1 MNTRAFFLT
10 ALVAGMLSG
19 GTVYAGEHL
28 RSETGGKL
36 GVAGGA
42 AVGAVIAGPAGAII
56 GAGLGGFLGDRL
68 QLAASVDDLQASLE
82 TSRSETEDLRMVLDA
97 EREQLQSMRH
107 ERARLDERI
116 ARLEQRQS
124 MAEGLQLAVLFR
136 TGSSQMDGD
145 AAARIERLA
154 ALLEQDPGLTVR
166 LDGYADPRGE
176 DDFNL
181 ALSAERAAVVREALL
196 GRGIAAGRIH
206 VQAHGRSLSVA
217 PEGDVDA
224 YALERRVSI
233 SLGTGPDEPADEPIV
248 AQER

>member
-1 MNTRAFFLT
+1 MKTRAFFLT
-10 ALVAGMLSG
+10 ALVAAMLSAASAH
-19 GTVYAGEHL
+19 AGEHT

-36 GVAGGA
+36 GVGG
-42 AVGAVIAGPAGAII
+42 GAVIGAVIGGPAGAIV

-82 TSRSETEDLRMVLDA
+82 SSRSEIEDLGVVLDA

-136 TGSSQMDGD
+136 TGSSQLDAD

-154 ALLEQDPGLTVR
+154 ALLEQDPDLTVR

-176 DDFNL
+176 DEFNL
-181 ALSAERAAVVREALL
+181 AWSAERAAVVREALL
-196 GRGIAAGRIH
+196 GRGIAAGRVR

-217 PEGDVDA
+217 PDGDVDA

-233 SLGTGPDEPADEPIV
+233 SLGTGPDEPPDESIV